1 MSSKSHH
8 EPSLTGFVE
17 SGAKRG
23 KTAKP
28 SREAG
33 YRSFQPL
40 WTWRKDPMW
49 RMWSH
54 LCVPEEKTQT
64 GRLLSILVLRQRH
77 GIRQTASGCPGKLD
91 WMRPGGGISDEVAM
105 DMVKQVL
112 AALPIDQEE
121 MIRSVTD
128 LAVKA
133 IQDGEIGPAGSI
145 CQLEKKLHQ
154 LTKKRKP
161 PWTPSSLAALQK
173 MRWS

>member
-1 MSSKSHH
+1 
-8 EPSLTGFVE
+8 
-17 SGAKRG
+17 
-23 KTAKP
+23 
-28 SREAG
+28 
-33 YRSFQPL
+33 
-40 WTWRKDPMW
+40 
-49 RMWSH
+49 
-54 LCVPEEKTQT
+54 
-64 GRLLSILVLRQRH
+64 
-77 GIRQTASGCPGKLD
+77 
-91 WMRPGGGISDEVAM
+91 M

-154 LTKKRKP
+154 LTKKNGSRP
-161 PWTPSSLAALQK
+161 GRHSSLAALQK

>member
-1 MSSKSHH
+1 
-8 EPSLTGFVE
+8 
-17 SGAKRG
+17 
-23 KTAKP
+23 
-28 SREAG
+28 
-33 YRSFQPL
+33 
-40 WTWRKDPMW
+40 
-49 RMWSH
+49 
-54 LCVPEEKTQT
+54 
-64 GRLLSILVLRQRH
+64 
-77 GIRQTASGCPGKLD
+77 
-91 WMRPGGGISDEVAM
+91 M

-121 MIRSVTD
+121 VIHSVTD

-133 IQDGEIGPAGSI
+133 IQNGEIGPAGSI